1 MENEEEYAT
10 KADRIWLYDQ
20 NRYSKTA
27 GYICWLIGMH
37 YLYLGNIGTWI
48 LFIITGG
55 GIGIWRFIDLFRL
68 YDVINSRNRALMI
81 RYKLKAEDLDAHH
94 MWHYGGIE

>member
-1 MENEEEYAT
+1 MHKLMENEEEYAT

-48 LFIITGG
+48 LFILTG
-55 GIGIWRFIDLFRL
+55 
-68 YDVINSRNRALMI
+68 
-81 RYKLKAEDLDAHH
+81 
-94 MWHYGGIE
+94 

>member
-1 MENEEEYAT
+1 MENEQEHMT
-10 KADRIWLYDQ
+10 KADRIYLFEQD
-20 NRYSKTA
+20 RLSKTA

-55 GIGIWRFIDLFRL
+55 GLGIWRFIDLFRL

-81 RYKLKAEDLDAHH
+81 RYGLKAEDLDAYH